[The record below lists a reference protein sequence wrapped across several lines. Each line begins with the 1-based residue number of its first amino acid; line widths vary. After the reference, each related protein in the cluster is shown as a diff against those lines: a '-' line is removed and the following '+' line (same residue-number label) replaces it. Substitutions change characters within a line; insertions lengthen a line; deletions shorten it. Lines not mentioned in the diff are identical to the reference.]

1 MRFASNEHHNV
12 RSMGAR
18 SEMSTTKASILT
30 MTRESRQKDSAA
42 DEPQGEMAA
51 ASKPKQGVR
60 KKDLTPEQANEL
72 RSRQRAIGHELR
84 RIFDDVTREPVPE
97 EFLELLKQIDGK
109 NEG

>member
-1 MRFASNEHHNV
+1 
-12 RSMGAR
+12 
-18 SEMSTTKASILT
+18 
-30 MTRESRQKDSAA
+30 MTREFRQKNPEAN
-42 DEPQGEMAA
+42 EPQGEMAA
-51 ASKPKQGVR
+51 APKPKQGVR

-84 RIFDDVTREPVPE
+84 RMFDDVTREPVPQ